1 MDLKQIQE
9 AELQLLQEFVAC
21 CDKHQLRYYLAGG
34 TLLGAVRHK
43 GFIPWDDDID
53 VIMPRPDY
61 ERFLEIAHS
70 GEIDG
75 CQVMDDYHDMPVN
88 TPFAKLEKPDIK
100 VSYKLKREQQ
110 NLWMDIFPM
119 DGMPSDDRELDRHL
133 KELKHLDY
141 CLWQAQSAEQKI
153 RNPIKRIAKGVLFFW
168 YRRKG
173 SLYYAKKMTACAKKY
188 PYEKCEYVGCSVG
201 KYGKKERIRK
211 SDFEE
216 RCLMQFEGQ
225 QFYVSKGYDIYLKN
239 LYGDYM
245 TIPKEEQRHIHLEE
259 QEEQR

>member
-9 AELQLLQEFVAC
+9 AELQLLQEFAAC

-70 GEIDG
+70 GEIEE

-173 SLYYAKKMTACAKKY
+173 SLYYAKKNDCMC
-188 PYEKCEYVGCSVG
+188 
-201 KYGKKERIRK
+201 
-211 SDFEE
+211 
-216 RCLMQFEGQ
+216 
-225 QFYVSKGYDIYLKN
+225 
-239 LYGDYM
+239 
-245 TIPKEEQRHIHLEE
+245 
-259 QEEQR
+259 

>member
-9 AELQLLQEFVAC
+9 AELQLLQEFAAC

-88 TPFAKLEKPDIK
+88 TPFAKLE
-100 VSYKLKREQQ
+100 
-110 NLWMDIFPM
+110 N
-119 DGMPSDDRELDRHL
+119 
-133 KELKHLDY
+133 
-141 CLWQAQSAEQKI
+141 
-153 RNPIKRIAKGVLFFW
+153 RISRF
-168 YRRKG
+168 
-173 SLYYAKKMTACAKKY
+173 
-188 PYEKCEYVGCSVG
+188 
-201 KYGKKERIRK
+201 
-211 SDFEE
+211 
-216 RCLMQFEGQ
+216 
-225 QFYVSKGYDIYLKN
+225 
-239 LYGDYM
+239 
-245 TIPKEEQRHIHLEE
+245 HIN
-259 QEEQR
+259 

>member
-9 AELQLLQEFVAC
+9 AELQLLQEFAAC

-70 GEIDG
+70 GEIEE

-153 RNPIKRIAKGVLFFW
+153 RNPIKRIAIGVLFFW

-188 PYEKCEYVGCSVG
+188 PYEKWENDGCRVG
-201 KYGKKERIRK
+201 K
-211 SDFEE
+211 
-216 RCLMQFEGQ
+216 
-225 QFYVSKGYDIYLKN
+225 
-239 LYGDYM
+239 
-245 TIPKEEQRHIHLEE
+245 
-259 QEEQR
+259 